1 MKDEREPNVPVSD
14 PDCQRAVAATDPV
27 DAAPAAEPGLR
38 AEPVSRAVSTPSTP
52 SSPPPPQVQ
61 VVHQPDLNRVP
72 TAILE
77 KMATVPASQ
86 VLTGSHDVEAVSR
99 VASAP
104 YSAFTRRTKIWITT
118 MVTIASV
125 ISPMTA
131 NVYFPALDSVAD
143 DLNVSIALINLTLTT
158 YMIFQG
164 LAPTIF
170 GDFGDTAGR
179 RPAFTLAF
187 TIYLFANIGLAL
199 QRDYTALLV
208 LRCLQSAGSS
218 GTLALAYAVVADIAS
233 SEERG
238 RYMGLVGAGVN
249 FGPAVGPVLG
259 GVLSHELGWPS
270 IFWFCAIFVFVWLI
284 PWVLSVPETCRNV
297 VGNGSVPPPRWNM
310 TVVDLLRPGGVNQ
323 RPASAPKVKIRV
335 PNPLRTLS
343 IVVQKEEG
351 LILFISAIMY
361 VNFILIGATLSILFK
376 EIYEYDDLEVGLCY
390 LPYGVGCCMVMLLQG
405 HILDRNFARIAKKLG
420 MATSRKRGEDMLSF
434 PIESARIQPLYPAIT
449 VGAAALI
456 GWGWSLEAET
466 TVAVPLVLLFIVG
479 MLVPS
484 SFGVLNTLL
493 VDLNEDAPATA
504 AAANNLTRCLSGA
517 AATAIVDQMFDAMGR
532 GWTFTLLALLMVAC
546 LPGLRVLEK
555 RGPRWRAER
564 ARQKADK
571 QDN

>member
-1 MKDEREPNVPVSD
+1 MKHEREPNGPVSD

-27 DAAPAAEPGLR
+27 DAAPAAEPSLR

-52 SSPPPPQVQ
+52 SSPPPPQV
-61 VVHQPDLNRVP
+61 VHQPDLHRVP

-86 VLTGSHDVEAVSR
+86 VLMGSHDVEAVSR

-104 YSAFTRRTKIWITT
+104 YSAFPRRTKIWITT

-297 VGNGSVPPPRWNM
+297 VGNGS
-310 TVVDLLRPGGVNQ
+310 
-323 RPASAPKVKIRV
+323 
-335 PNPLRTLS
+335 
-343 IVVQKEEG
+343 
-351 LILFISAIMY
+351 
-361 VNFILIGATLSILFK
+361 
-376 EIYEYDDLEVGLCY
+376 C
-390 LPYGVGCCMVMLLQG
+390 
-405 HILDRNFARIAKKLG
+405 
-420 MATSRKRGEDMLSF
+420 
-434 PIESARIQPLYPAIT
+434 
-449 VGAAALI
+449 AAAKMEHD
-456 GWGWSLEAET
+456 G
-466 TVAVPLVLLFIVG
+466 
-479 MLVPS
+479 
-484 SFGVLNTLL
+484 
-493 VDLNEDAPATA
+493 D
-504 AAANNLTRCLSGA
+504 
-517 AATAIVDQMFDAMGR
+517 
-532 GWTFTLLALLMVAC
+532 
-546 LPGLRVLEK
+546 
-555 RGPRWRAER
+555 
-564 ARQKADK
+564 
-571 QDN
+571 